1 MNWPDVFLWGLVAT
15 LVLSTLLSASQAVG
29 LSRMSIPLL
38 LGTLL
43 TGDRDRASAVGF
55 LLHLALGWVFALLYA
70 LIFQSW
76 GRAGWLV
83 GAGVGLG
90 QGLVVLV
97 VALPMLQGL
106 HPRLASERTGPE
118 PTRALEPPG
127 FMALN
132 YGWATPLV
140 TLIAHVVYGAVLGGG
155 YRVV

>member
-15 LVLSTLLSASQAVG
+15 LVLSTLLSASQAGG

-43 TGDRDRASAVGF
+43 TGDRDRAAAVGF
-55 LLHLALGWVFALLYA
+55 LLQLILGWGFALLYA
-70 LIFQSW
+70 LIFQRW
-76 GRAGWLV
+76 GRAGPLI

-90 QGLVVLV
+90 HGLVVLV
-97 VALPMLQGL
+97 VVLPMLQGL

-140 TLIAHVVYGAVLGGG
+140 TLLAHAVYGAVLGGG
-155 YRVV
+155 YRVL

>member
-38 LGTLL
+38 LGTLV

-70 LIFQSW
+70 LMFQSW
-76 GRAGWLV
+76 GRAGPLV

-90 QGLVVLV
+90 HGLVVLIV
-97 VALPMLQGL
+97 VLPMLQGL

-140 TLIAHVVYGAVLGGG
+140 TLVAHVVYGAVLGGG